1 MKIILNHKCN
11 FTKSEFLAYQEDF
24 LKIKTSHDLVMC
36 PSNIYLTLLS
46 LPTVSLG
53 AQNVSAYETGAHTGE
68 VAASQLKELNVQY
81 VLVGHSERRQDNKE
95 EEATIKNKIE
105 NLLAQK
111 ITPILCIGETKE
123 EKSKNE
129 TWKVLTEQL
138 SILNDLKEEN
148 IMVAYEPVWAIGTGL
163 LPTVSEID
171 EVLARI
177 HHEYPN
183 FTLLYGGSAND
194 ENIKD
199 LKTSQYI
206 EGYLLGGLSLNLEKL
221 QVFLER
227 C

>member
-11 FTKSEFLAYQEDF
+11 FTKSEFIDYQKQF
-24 LKIKTSHDLVMC
+24 SKIKTANSIVMC
-36 PSNIYLTLLS
+36 PSNIYLPLFSLS
-46 LPTVSLG
+46 TISLG
-53 AQNVSAYETGAHTGE
+53 TQNVSAYEIGAHTGE
-68 VAASQLKELNVQY
+68 VAASQLKELNVEY
-81 VLVGHSERRQDNKE
+81 ALVGHSERRRDNKE
-95 EEATIKNKIE
+95 EDQVMKNKVE

-123 EKSKNE
+123 EKDQNK
-129 TWKVLTEQL
+129 TWQALTKQL
-138 SILNDLKEEN
+138 SVLNDFKEEQ
-148 IMVAYEPVWAIGTGL
+148 IIVAYEPVWAIGTGL
-163 LPTVSEID
+163 IPTITEID
-171 EVLARI
+171 EVLAKI

-183 FTLLYGGSAND
+183 FTLIYGGSANE

-199 LKTSQYI
+199 LRTSQYI